1 MKISREIRVGVLAL
15 ICLFLLYFGFKF
27 LKGTNIFNPTH
38 SYTGRFTEVKGLVEQ
53 APVYVRGYKVG
64 QVETVSYDYS
74 LDTAFTVLVSLN
86 KDIRVTEGSR
96 MLLVPDGLMGGM
108 AVELAIPAGKE
119 LAEIPAHSELPTG
132 IQTSLIDDI
141 QSQLLA
147 TLDST
152 LTSIRQ
158 LAEQVNS
165 QLDGDKVKTILA
177 NVEDVTMS
185 LKGSSRD
192 LQRLLHGDMPR
203 IVAEVDS
210 ILDDVQKLAANVS
223 EADIAAL
230 MVKADSTLNELTG
243 LIASANNADGT
254 IGLLLN
260 DRALYDN
267 LNTTFL
273 TADSLMS
280 ELREEPNS
288 IIWGKKKS
296 KELRREARRAEREAR
311 RAARKNKDK

>member
-1 MKISREIRVGVLAL
+1 MKISREIKVGVLAL
-15 ICLFLLYFGFKF
+15 VCLFLLYFGFKF

-38 SYTGRFTEVKGLVEQ
+38 AYTGRFTELKGLVEQ

-64 QVETVSYDYS
+64 QVETVNYDYS

-96 MLLVPDGLMGGM
+96 MILVPDGLISGM
-108 AVELAIPAGKE
+108 AIELVIPVGIE
-119 LAEIPAHSELPTG
+119 LAEIPSYSELPTG
-132 IQTSLIDDI
+132 IQTSLMDEI

-147 TLDST
+147 SLDST
-152 LTSIRQ
+152 LNSIRQ

-177 NVEDVTMS
+177 NVETVTES

-203 IVAEVDS
+203 LVAEVDS
-210 ILDDVQKLAANVS
+210 ILGDVQKLASNVS
-223 EADIAAL
+223 QADIAAL
-230 MVKADSTLNELTG
+230 VVKADSTLAELNAV
-243 LIASANNADGT
+243 IASANDTHGTVGMLLHDNKLYENVNNAV
-254 IGLLLN
+254 
-260 DRALYDN
+260 
-267 LNTTFL
+267 L
-273 TADSLMS
+273 TADSLMTD
-280 ELREEPNS
+280 LREEPNS

-296 KELRREARRAEREAR
+296 RQMRKE
-311 RAARKNKDK
+311 ARKNK

>member
-1 MKISREIRVGVLAL
+1 MV
-15 ICLFLLYFGFKF
+15 CLFLLYFGFKF

-64 QVETVSYDYS
+64 QVETVNYDYS

-96 MLLVPDGLMGGM
+96 MILVSDGLLGGM
-108 AVELAIPAGKE
+108 AVEVAIPAGAD
-119 LAEIPAHSELPTG
+119 LAEIPAYSELPTS
-132 IQTSLIDDI
+132 IQASLMDEI

-147 TLDST
+147 SLDST
-152 LTSIRQ
+152 LNSIRQ

-177 NVEDVTMS
+177 NVETVTES

-203 IVAEVDS
+203 LVAEVDS
-210 ILDDVQKLAANVS
+210 ILGDVQKLASNVS
-223 EADIAAL
+223 QADIAAL
-230 MVKADSTLNELTG
+230 VVKADSTLAELNAV
-243 LIASANNADGT
+243 IASANDTHGTVGMLLHDNKLYENVNNAV
-254 IGLLLN
+254 
-260 DRALYDN
+260 
-267 LNTTFL
+267 L
-273 TADSLMS
+273 TADSLMTD
-280 ELREEPNS
+280 LREEPNS

-296 KELRREARRAEREAR
+296 RQMRKE
-311 RAARKNKDK
+311 ARKNK

>member
-1 MKISREIRVGVLAL
+1 M

-38 SYTGRFTEVKGLVEQ
+38 SYTGRFTELKGLVAQ

-64 QVETVSYDYS
+64 QVETVDYDYS
-74 LDTAFTVLVSLN
+74 LDTAFTVMVSLN
-86 KDIRVTEGSR
+86 KDICVTEGSR
-96 MLLVPDGLMGGM
+96 MVLVPDGLISGM
-108 AVELAIPAGKE
+108 AIELVIPAGKE
-119 LAEIPAHSELPTG
+119 LAEIPAHSELPTS
-132 IQTSLIDDI
+132 IQTSLMEEI

-152 LTSIRQ
+152 LNSIRE
-158 LAEQVNS
+158 LAEQVNG

-177 NVEDVTMS
+177 NVEVVTES

-203 IVAEVDS
+203 LVNEVDS
-210 ILDDVQKLAANVS
+210 ILGDIQKLASNVS
-223 EADIAAL
+223 DADIAAL
-230 MVKADSTLNELTG
+230 VVKADSTMAELNALVV
-243 LIASANNADGT
+243 SANDTHGT
-254 IGLLLN
+254 VGMLLH
-260 DRALYDN
+260 DKQLYDN
-267 LNTTFL
+267 LNSAVQ
-273 TADSLMS
+273 TADSLMN

-296 KELRREARRAEREAR
+296 RQLRREAR
-311 RAARKNKDK
+311 KNNT

>member
-1 MKISREIRVGVLAL
+1 M

-38 SYTGRFTEVKGLVEQ
+38 SYTGRFTELKGLVEQ

-64 QVETVSYDYS
+64 QVETVDYDYS
-74 LDTAFTVLVSLN
+74 LDTAFTVMVSLN
-86 KDIRVTEGSR
+86 KDICVTEGSR
-96 MLLVPDGLMGGM
+96 MVLVPDGLISGM
-108 AVELAIPAGKE
+108 AIELVIPAGKE
-119 LAEIPAHSELPTG
+119 LAEIPAHSELPTS
-132 IQTSLIDDI
+132 IQTSLMEEI

-152 LTSIRQ
+152 LNSIRQ
-158 LAEQVNS
+158 LADQVNG

-177 NVEDVTMS
+177 NVEVVTES

-203 IVAEVDS
+203 LVNEVDS
-210 ILDDVQKLAANVS
+210 ILGDIQKLASNVS
-223 EADIAAL
+223 DADIAAL
-230 MVKADSTLNELTG
+230 VVKADSTMAELNALVV
-243 LIASANNADGT
+243 SANDTHGT
-254 IGLLLN
+254 VGMLLH
-260 DRALYDN
+260 DKQLYDN
-267 LNTTFL
+267 LNSAVQ
-273 TADSLMS
+273 TADSLMN

-296 KELRREARRAEREAR
+296 RQLRREAR
-311 RAARKNKDK
+311 KNNK

>member
-1 MKISREIRVGVLAL
+1 M

-38 SYTGRFTEVKGLVEQ
+38 SYTGRFTELKGLVAQ

-64 QVETVSYDYS
+64 QVETVDYDYS
-74 LDTAFTVLVSLN
+74 LDTAFTVMVSLN
-86 KDIRVTEGSR
+86 KDICVTEGSR
-96 MLLVPDGLMGGM
+96 MVLVPDGLISGM
-108 AVELAIPAGKE
+108 AIELVIPAGKE
-119 LAEIPAHSELPTG
+119 LAEIPAHSELPTS
-132 IQTSLIDDI
+132 IQTSLMEEI

-152 LTSIRQ
+152 LNSIRE
-158 LAEQVNS
+158 LAEQVNG

-177 NVEDVTMS
+177 NVEVVTES

-192 LQRLLHGDMPR
+192 LQQLLHGDMPR
-203 IVAEVDS
+203 LVNEVDS
-210 ILDDVQKLAANVS
+210 ILGDIQKLASNVS
-223 EADIAAL
+223 DADIAAL
-230 MVKADSTLNELTG
+230 VVKADSTMAELNALVV
-243 LIASANNADGT
+243 SANDTHGT
-254 IGLLLN
+254 VGMLLH
-260 DRALYDN
+260 DKQLYDN
-267 LNTTFL
+267 LNSAVQ

-296 KELRREARRAEREAR
+296 RQLRREAR
-311 RAARKNKDK
+311 KNNK

>member
-1 MKISREIRVGVLAL
+1 MV
-15 ICLFLLYFGFKF
+15 CLFLLYFGFKF

-96 MLLVPDGLMGGM
+96 MMLVSDGLLGGM
-108 AVELAIPAGKE
+108 AVEVAIPAGAD
-119 LAEIPAHSELPTG
+119 LAEIPAYSELPTS
-132 IQTSLIDDI
+132 IQASLMDEI

-147 TLDST
+147 SLDST
-152 LTSIRQ
+152 LNSIRQ

-177 NVEDVTMS
+177 NVETVTES

-203 IVAEVDS
+203 LVAEVDS
-210 ILDDVQKLAANVS
+210 ILGDVQKLASNVS
-223 EADIAAL
+223 QADIAAL
-230 MVKADSTLNELTG
+230 VVKADSTLAELNAV
-243 LIASANNADGT
+243 IASANDTHGTVGMLLHDNKLYENVNNAV
-254 IGLLLN
+254 
-260 DRALYDN
+260 
-267 LNTTFL
+267 L
-273 TADSLMS
+273 TADSLMTD
-280 ELREEPNS
+280 LREEPNS

-296 KELRREARRAEREAR
+296 RQMRKE
-311 RAARKNKDK
+311 ARKNK